1 MYDEDAWLKYPHHH
15 NWFNKL
21 YVAEQMGYYCGPC
34 GFAPSRSDYYIV
46 RPIYNLGGMGVGTS
60 IQYIEAN
67 DYTKVP
73 PGYFWCEILLG
84 KQYSA
89 TYEFVHGGLSDGKP
103 YWKPISC
110 WVGEKAPGSFS
121 KFTQWTRSSY
131 VPEVPRVFNVL
142 SDVKRINVE
151 FKANYPFE
159 VHLRDTPDPDYDVLI
174 PIWNDTSLSDI
185 EWYLNQGFT
194 YVSSPD
200 NSNGFL
206 EVAREGF
213 MVK

>member
-60 IQYIEAN
+60 IQYIEAD
-67 DYTKVP
+67 DYTMVP

-89 TYEFVHGGLSDGKP
+89 TYEFVSGDTVRVVEYVKSQYSDSMGENDLYADQLFDHDKMAESE
-103 YWKPISC
+103 YQNWLI
-110 WVGEKAPGSFS
+110 WVG
-121 KFTQWTRSSY
+121 
-131 VPEVPRVFNVL
+131 N
-142 SDVKRINVE
+142 
-151 FKANYPFE
+151 
-159 VHLRDTPDPDYDVLI
+159 
-174 PIWNDTSLSDI
+174 PI
-185 EWYLNQGFT
+185 E
-194 YVSSPD
+194 
-200 NSNGFL
+200 
-206 EVAREGF
+206 
-213 MVK
+213 